1 MKQNLSKLYNSKAFW
16 VIVSLILSIMLWVYV
31 ASVETEEFKQT
42 FRGVRVQ
49 LVGEALLRDTKNL
62 VITDMDTSTVT
73 VEVVGPRRI
82 VGSLDSDNIYAQVD
96 VSKLARAAYTS
107 LQYSVIFPDGTDTSN
122 LTVTRKTPET
132 INFMVSPQTTK
143 SIQVRGSFDGS
154 VAEGFTAEEPIFE
167 PATITLSGPEA
178 YLRNVEYAWVSFGK
192 ENVDSTYEVE
202 TG

>member
-107 LQYSVIFPDGTDTSN
+107 LQYS
-122 LTVTRKTPET
+122 
-132 INFMVSPQTTK
+132 
-143 SIQVRGSFDGS
+143 SIPSFSRTGR
-154 VAEGFTAEEPIFE
+154 I
-167 PATITLSGPEA
+167 PAI
-178 YLRNVEYAWVSFGK
+178 
-192 ENVDSTYEVE
+192 
-202 TG
+202 